1 MRRETLVFTLAGVV
15 FGFVLGYMAANWDVM
30 PHPAPVAAPAPP
42 TAGGTA
48 PGPQAAAQPSPID
61 PNELRAMES
70 LAARQPGD
78 KAVRV
83 ELGNLHMDHQRWD
96 EAIRWYKEA
105 LALTP
110 EDPDVSTDMGACYVH
125 SGRAA
130 EGLAEFDRVL
140 QKNPAH
146 RNARFNRGVA
156 LLELGRALEAADA
169 WEELLKRYP
178 GDPQLARLRGRIQ
191 EIRATA
197 SSASGAP
204 APTR

>member
-1 MRRETLVFTLAGVV
+1 
-15 FGFVLGYMAANWDVM
+15 
-30 PHPAPVAAPAPP
+30 
-42 TAGGTA
+42 
-48 PGPQAAAQPSPID
+48 
-61 PNELRAMES
+61 
-70 LAARQPGD
+70 
-78 KAVRV
+78 
-83 ELGNLHMDHQRWD
+83 MDHQRWD